1 MAMKFKIII
10 FMILT
15 AIIGMGITGCVKSY
29 SDYDC
34 IWTSEDGCIQL
45 DAATGIAILDID
57 GVDQSRRIDALS
69 DSGQLYLYFTYYSDI
84 STESSNSIGTE
95 KMTETSTSVN
105 EDDSEC
111 YGSTIWEADSY
122 IRNGKLCL
130 TVIKDYVSDWEGK
143 TIVLEQ
149 KPGKK

>member
-1 MAMKFKIII
+1 MAMKFEIVIL
-10 FMILT
+10 MIWT
-15 AIIGMGITGCVKSY
+15 AFIGMGITGCAKSY

-34 IWTSEDGCIQL
+34 VWTSEDGCIQI
-45 DAATGIAILDID
+45 DSDTGISIINIT

-84 STESSNSIGTE
+84 STEASSAIGTE
-95 KMTETSTSVN
+95 KLDEASTSYN

-122 IRNGKLCL
+122 IRNGKLYL
-130 TVIKDYVSDWEGK
+130 TVVKDYISDWEGK

-149 KPGKK
+149 KPRKE